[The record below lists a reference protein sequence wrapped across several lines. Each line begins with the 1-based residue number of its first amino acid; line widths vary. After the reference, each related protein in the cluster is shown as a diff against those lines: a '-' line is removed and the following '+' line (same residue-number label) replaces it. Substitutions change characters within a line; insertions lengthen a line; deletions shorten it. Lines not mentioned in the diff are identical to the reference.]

1 MTPLIRQVIT
11 VIYYSTLIP
20 ILMYIFIAN
29 NILTRVITYAV
40 HYTLPC
46 IVFIRYFR
54 EIHSNSIR
62 PRMITIGRIV
72 IACMIWSTSL
82 LYENDY
88 GKLEYYLISKIFV
101 HMLEWYNPMVQIVMD
116 SLLTFLYWSFFIA
129 LAVII
134 SFYVCKWWETWL
146 QKKYNKSVL

>member
-1 MTPLIRQVIT
+1 MIPLIRQAIT
-11 VIYYSTLIP
+11 VTYNSTLIP

-40 HYTLPC
+40 HYILPC

-54 EIHSNSIR
+54 EIHSSSIS

-82 LYENDY
+82 LLENDY
-88 GKLEYYLISKIFV
+88 GKLEYYLISKVFV
-101 HMLEWYNPMVQIVMD
+101 HALGWYNPMVQIVAD

-146 QKKYNKSVL
+146 RKKYSKIIS